1 MKRYDMKPCD
11 IRNPDDLTYGDYV
24 GYDEAQ
30 AEMDIMRSAL
40 SLMNKTAEVMHK
52 EIDALKAE
60 NTKMKGLLEDMA
72 FVDDSLAFY
81 VDSPERLA
89 ELLAD
94 DQLGDD
100 KELTIGVAINHPS
113 RLMRVWLT
121 GGEDRIVN
129 WEWVE

>member
-1 MKRYDMKPCD
+1 MKRYNMTGSFEY
-11 IRNPDDLTYGDYV
+11 RASYNGEWASFT
-24 GYDEAQ
+24 EAHQ
-30 AEMDIMRSAL
+30 SEQER
-40 SLMNKTAEVMHK
+40 
-52 EIDALKAE
+52 DALKAE

-121 GGEDRIVN
+121 GGEERKLN
-129 WEWVE
+129 WEWVK

>member
-1 MKRYDMKPCD
+1 MKRYHVKDGGWGYEA
-11 IRNPDDLTYGDYV
+11 DDGLWVDY
-24 GYDEAQ
+24 DDAM
-30 AEMDIMRSAL
+30 AEINATQTAL

-52 EIDALKAE
+52 EITALKAE
-60 NTKMKGLLEDMA
+60 NTKMKGLLEDME

-100 KELTIGVAINHPS
+100 KELTTGVAINHPS
-113 RLMRVWLT
+113 KLMRVWLT
-121 GGEDRIVN
+121 GGEERELN
-129 WEWVE
+129 WEWVK